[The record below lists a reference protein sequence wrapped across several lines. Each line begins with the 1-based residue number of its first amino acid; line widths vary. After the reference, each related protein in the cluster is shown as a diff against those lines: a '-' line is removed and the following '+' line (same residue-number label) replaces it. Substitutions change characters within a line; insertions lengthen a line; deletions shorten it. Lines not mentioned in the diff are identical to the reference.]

1 MRQYAF
7 TCIQHLTR
15 LSPKTVFSH
24 LDRLFQGGVE
34 AGHRTLLMVLLE
46 EQVPSLR
53 LAACTTLTAIVAAGK
68 PFFATAS
75 ERQVYGK
82 CYVYMYLI
90 CV

>member
-53 LAACTTLTAIVAAGK
+53 LAIVAAGK